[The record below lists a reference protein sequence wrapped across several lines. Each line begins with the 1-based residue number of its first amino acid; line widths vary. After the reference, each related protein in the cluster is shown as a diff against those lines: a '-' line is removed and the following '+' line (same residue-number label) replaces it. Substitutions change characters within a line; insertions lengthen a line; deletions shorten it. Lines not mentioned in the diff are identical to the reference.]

1 MQENLEVISFL
12 LGRCIRGCDTALDEL
27 LALHFKEFFIP
38 LKLGVDEAFLGSP
51 GAFLCFILCPFDG
64 LGEEEVT
71 VAASAFSEGK
81 EEVRI

>member
-1 MQENLEVISFL
+1 MQENLEVVSFL
-12 LGRCIRGCDTALDEL
+12 LGRCIRGYNATLDEL
-27 LALHFKEFFIP
+27 LALHFKKFFIP

-51 GAFLCFILCPFDG
+51 GAFLCFILGLLGG

-71 VAASAFSEGK
+71 VDASAFLEGK